1 MGSEDVNFLKLRKKL
16 QKTCRKIIGIF
27 SKKALPALASALVIG
42 IFLKTLSPSLID
54 LNPAIPLSSPAI
66 FGAIAIILLIIIP
79 VGLTALETEF
89 KKASLHNNKTYLD
102 FAVCIF
108 AWLSLFFIM
117 DSLVDKIFSKF
128 PLVNSSYIFAAIF
141 GIISVDGFFLKYQTR
156 KKPLNVETLKRRFA
170 PEASN
175 DDDLNFSESAR
186 KAATAIKNEKKY
198 VSVVALNGG
207 YGEGKSSYARMII
220 ESIGIKK
227 SLYSYISLTETN
239 ATNDFSKLFAK
250 RWFEALNERYPTI
263 NIAPH
268 VASLEA
274 ILRESTNHSALVSA
288 ISQILVKLNFG
299 LNKTVAKFWD
309 LNALKKEE
317 GERIF
322 VPNST
327 AAMFNYIPE
336 IKEDVW
342 IINIDEIERAQLDEI
357 YRVIEVIERFKHEG
371 RFGLPVK
378 LVFLLCVSGSDL
390 QKRLENLK
398 GFGNEKAQLIE
409 DFFFNNPKSRDQN
422 LFLPFVSSKLKEKFV
437 VESLEKVLGKEEL
450 GLIKNPN
457 STNSN
462 PFEKFFEKLGLGNKI
477 ESKNP
482 EGHFLD
488 ETSALNWLIKHFLC
502 QESPR
507 MIAKICQELEFF
519 YRGYRDLEGKFAANK
534 LAICD
539 AIGIAIIK
547 MKYPLLIE
555 VFKHFVSTEYYF
567 FGKTHLDQASPKI
580 RLENVISCTFSDE
593 KDAKILIDKIDSFL
607 GLVGIICHGICR
619 KTPDGTP
626 DGIEEFLRTSRIKKM
641 IDVLGIHEDES
652 YTHREIYYGTLSL
665 DQASNEELLKY
676 SYRLED
682 TAQAPWNKHFDLAQE
697 LFERLEIGTT
707 KDRKFIITRADNNGD
722 KTYKDGVGEF
732 VIAISCA
739 IGKAGNKEG
748 GEKYKKIW
756 QLIQNFLSS
765 DKILIEAKY
774 ILLNQFINENRVA
787 PSSTELDPNFL
798 DPNFLFEKIVASFD
812 LEKSGQLKELIKKV
826 FLDAKNRYFLGNKSI
841 YENEENF
848 SYVLYQSWNGK
859 KDSPKN
865 LSAIIKAAERDLEK
879 YPQAIEYYWKKY
891 DQKDGKEF
899 EIISLQN
906 LYKITEKAIELT
918 TSQDLKNNLLGRL
931 ESVKKITNQNPE
943 QMRSETYI
951 EDCSENE
958 LKPLMMAM
966 IEQGYIDE
974 SVSFFAD

>member
-66 FGAIAIILLIIIP
+66 FGAIAIILLIIIR

-102 FAVCIF
+102 FAICIF

-141 GIISVDGFFLKYQTR
+141 GIISVDGFFLKYKTR

-175 DDDLNFSESAR
+175 DDDLNFSKSAHE
-186 KAATAIKNEKKY
+186 AATAIKDSKKY

-220 ESIGIKK
+220 EAVGAEK

-299 LNKTVAKFWD
+299 LSKTVAKFWD

-317 GERIF
+317 GKEIF

-327 AAMFNYIPE
+327 AAMFNHIPE

-390 QKRLENLK
+390 QKRLEDLK
-398 GFGNEKAQLIE
+398 KIGNEKAQLIE

-422 LFLPFVSSKLKEKFV
+422 LFLPLVSNKLKEKFV
-437 VESLEKVLGKEEL
+437 VESLEKVLGKKEL
-450 GLIKNPN
+450 GLIKNPS

-462 PFEKFFEKLGLGNKI
+462 PLKKFFEKLGLDGAIKYT
-477 ESKNP
+477 KP
-482 EGHFLD
+482 EEHFLD
-488 ETSALNWLIKHFLC
+488 EKSALNWLIEFLC

-519 YRGYRDLEGKFAANK
+519 YCGYRDLEGKFATNK
-534 LAICD
+534 LAVCD

-555 VFKHFVSTEYYF
+555 VFKHFVSIENYF
-567 FGKTHLDQASPKI
+567 FGKIDQASPKI

-607 GLVGIICHGICR
+607 SLVGIICHGICR
-619 KTPDGTP
+619 KTP

-652 YTHREIYYGTLSL
+652 YTHREIYYGTLPL
-665 DQASNEELLKY
+665 DQASNKELLSY
-676 SYRLED
+676 SYILQD

-722 KTYKDGVGEF
+722 KTYKDGVDEF

-774 ILLNQFINENRVA
+774 I
-787 PSSTELDPNFL
+787 
-798 DPNFLFEKIVASFD
+798 FLFEEIVDSFD
-812 LEKSGQLKELIKKV
+812 LEKSKQLKELIKKV
-826 FLDAKNRYFLGNKSI
+826 FLDAKNRYFLGNKSV

-879 YPQAIEYYWKKY
+879 YPQAINYYWKITFNKLDINSTNY
-891 DQKDGKEF
+891 NEDLG
-899 EIISLQN
+899 SLTPDPEQ
-906 LYKITEKAIELT
+906 LHKITERSIGLVQDQSLKDEL
-918 TSQDLKNNLLGRL
+918 LNNLARY
-931 ESVKKITNQNPE
+931 KKILENDKNILQRP
-943 QMRSETYI
+943 QI
-951 EDCSENE
+951 EAYKQEAA
-958 LKPLMMAM
+958 KTLMMAM
-966 IEQGYIDE
+966 IEQNFIEEKDSE
-974 SVSFFAD
+974 FLE

>member
-1 MGSEDVNFLKLRKKL
+1 MDKKPSIKTETIKSVFLKAV
-16 QKTCRKIIGIF
+16 F
-27 SKKALPALASALVIG
+27 PALIFLT
-42 IFLKTLSPSLID
+42 FLKTVSPSFID
-54 LNPAIPLSSPAI
+54 LDPIISSPILSA
-66 FGAIAIILLIIIP
+66 AIAIILLTLGYLGFNQIKS
-79 VGLTALETEF
+79 EF
-89 KKASLHNNKTYLD
+89 AKSNLQEHNTYLD
-102 FAVCIF
+102 FAICILFFLFLIF
-108 AWLSLFFIM
+108 AIDVWIE
-117 DSLVDKIFSKF
+117 KT
-128 PLVNSSYIFAAIF
+128 PQTNSSLIFAIIFLIILIF
-141 GIISVDGFFLKYQTR
+141 GIILKCCT
-156 KKPLNVETLKRRFA
+156 KPLFVTTLKRRFA

-274 ILRESTNHSALVSA
+274 ILRESTNHSALVST

-317 GERIF
+317 GNELF

-422 LFLPFVSSKLKEKFV
+422 LFLPFVSRELKEKFV
-437 VESLEKVLGKEEL
+437 VESLEKVLVKKEL

-462 PFEKFFEKLGLGNKI
+462 PLEKFFEKLGLDGKI
-477 ESKNP
+477 KNAKP

-488 ETSALNWLIKHFLC
+488 EKSALNWLIKYFLC

-519 YRGYRDLEGKFAANK
+519 YLGYRDLEGKFAANK
-534 LAICD
+534 LAVCD

-707 KDRKFIITRADNNGD
+707 KDKKFIITRADNNGD
-722 KTYKDGVGEF
+722 KTYKDAVDEF
-732 VIAISCA
+732 VIAISYA
-739 IGKAGNKEG
+739 IRKAGNKEG
-748 GEKYKKIW
+748 GEEYKKIC

-774 ILLNQFINENRVA
+774 ISLNAFVNKNRGA
-787 PSSTELDPNFL
+787 SSSTGSRLNY
-798 DPNFLFEKIVASFD
+798 LFENIVYYFD
-812 LEKSGQLKELIKKV
+812 REQSGLKELIKKV
-826 FLDAKNRYFLGNKSI
+826 FLDAKNRYFLGNKSV

-931 ESVKKITNQNPE
+931 ESVKKITNHNPE

-951 EDCSENE
+951 EDFSKNE

>member
-1 MGSEDVNFLKLRKKL
+1 MNFLKLQKKL
-16 QKTCRKIIGIF
+16 KKTCRKIRGIF
-27 SKKALPALASALVIG
+27 SKKTLPALASALVIG

-54 LNPAIPLSSPAI
+54 LNPATPLSSPTI
-66 FGAIAIILLIIIP
+66 FGAIAIILFIILR
-79 VGLTALETEF
+79 GGFTALTTEF

-141 GIISVDGFFLKYQTR
+141 GIISVNGFFLKYKTR

-175 DDDLNFSESAR
+175 DDDLNFSKSAHE
-186 KAATAIKNEKKY
+186 AATAIKDSKKY

-220 ESIGIKK
+220 EAVGAEK

-239 ATNDFSKLFAK
+239 ATNDFSKLFTE

-274 ILRESTNHSALVSA
+274 ILRESTNHSALVST

-299 LNKTVAKFWD
+299 LNKTVAKCWD
-309 LNALKKEE
+309 VNALKKEK

-327 AAMFNYIPE
+327 AAMFNHIPK

-398 GFGNEKAQLIE
+398 GFGHEKSQLIE

-437 VESLEKVLGKEEL
+437 VESLEKVLGKKEL
-450 GLIKNPN
+450 GLIKNPS

-462 PFEKFFEKLGLGNKI
+462 PLEKFFEKLGLKYEQLDFQPEI
-477 ESKNP
+477 AFVEESVCLSWIIAKSL
-482 EGHFLD
+482 H
-488 ETSALNWLIKHFLC
+488 

-555 VFKHFVSTEYYF
+555 VFKHFVSTENYF
-567 FGKTHLDQASPKI
+567 FGKTNLDQASPKI

-607 GLVGIICHGICR
+607 GLVGIICHRICG
-619 KTPDGTP
+619 KTP
-626 DGIEEFLRTSRIKKM
+626 DGIEEYSRTSSIKKM
-641 IDVLGIHEDES
+641 IDVLTIHEDES
-652 YTHREIYYGTLSL
+652 YIDQEIYKGAYSL
-665 DQASNEELLKY
+665 DLASNKELLDY
-676 SYRLED
+676 SYNLD
-682 TAQAPWNKHFDLAQE
+682 KTGKATWDKHFYLAQE

-707 KDRKFIITRADNNGD
+707 KDRKFIITIAANYYDRTYNNAV
-722 KTYKDGVGEF
+722 YRF
-732 VIAISCA
+732 VFAISYA
-739 IGKAGNKEG
+739 IQKAEDGRGGK
-748 GEKYKKIW
+748 KYREEIW

-774 ILLNQFINENRVA
+774 IFLNAFVNKNRGA
-787 PSSTELDPNFL
+787 SSSTGLRLNY
-798 DPNFLFEKIVASFD
+798 LFEEIVNSLD
-812 LEKSGQLKELIKKV
+812 LEKSEQPKELIKKV
-826 FLDAKNRYFLGNKSI
+826 FLDAKNRYFLGNKSV

-879 YPQAIEYYWKKY
+879 YPQAINYYWKITFNKLDINSTNY
-891 DQKDGKEF
+891 NEDLGSFTPDPEQ
-899 EIISLQN
+899 LH
-906 LYKITEKAIELT
+906 KITERSIGLVQDQSLKDEL
-918 TSQDLKNNLLGRL
+918 LNNLARY
-931 ESVKKITNQNPE
+931 KKILENDKNILQRP
-943 QMRSETYI
+943 QI
-951 EDCSENE
+951 EAYKQEAA
-958 LKPLMMAM
+958 KTLMMAM
-966 IEQGYIDE
+966 IEQNFIEEKDSE
-974 SVSFFAD
+974 FLE